1 MNQNKTKNVIYLEY
15 YNSYH
20 IDYDVLSVK
29 SMIIVRQVY
38 SRHLEYSILIN
49 FRRIIS
55 FLVKFDSKISAC
67 GHSSFSI
74 QLHGTQG
81 HAWYKDNVIIMSNDV
96 PSSF

>member
-1 MNQNKTKNVIYLEY
+1 MNQNKTKNVLYVEY

-20 IDYDVLSVK
+20 IDNGVLSVK
-29 SMIIVRQVY
+29 YMIIVRQVY

-67 GHSSFSI
+67 GHSSFTI
-74 QLHGTQG
+74 QLVPKGTRDIQLT
-81 HAWYKDNVIIMSNDV
+81 SLLCQNDV